1 MRTRF
6 TVNDSGVLVDRDGV
20 ELGRLVSLTIDTAGE
35 FGKSGQSVGPTG
47 LSLFEKSKEGNEDS
61 PVGPTISNEVAEV
74 WEVYDRL
81 IGKGRR
87 LYVDRTHGSMIR
99 DAIKAT
105 GSVAIVKQAVIG
117 LTAQRGRPR
126 PDEPAHCRAQGH
138 RHRNQLPRHGR
149 LARVLRH
156 RRGEGMTA
164 TGVDLSGELR
174 ELAIAVG
181 ELEEQLA
188 TAVARAE
195 RAEGDVAE
203 LRLQVADMEEQRTT
217 QWDDDVWELI
227 GDLKRGLIDKDEFLD
242 RTVGRP

>member
-117 LTAQRGRPR
+117 LSRSPHHNGENEQKKTYLDLRYALKPMRGTGETIQERVEKMAR
-126 PDEPAHCRAQGH
+126 YADGAESSVAGTRDRGVLEGRVDSAKASIRRLCEKAHRLQGP
-138 RHRNQLPRHGR
+138 LSEEDLDLMSR
-149 LARVLRH
+149 L
-156 RRGEGMTA
+156 
-164 TGVDLSGELR
+164 
-174 ELAIAVG
+174 I
-181 ELEEQLA
+181 
-188 TAVARAE
+188 
-195 RAEGDVAE
+195 AE
-203 LRLQVADMEEQRTT
+203 LKD
-217 QWDDDVWELI
+217 I
-227 GDLKRGLIDKDEFLD
+227 GIATNFRDTDGWPVFSDIDEVKA
-242 RTVGRP
+242 